1 MLLYYYERAL
11 LMQGNSE
18 FNLRKRT
25 MKQKE
30 EAALSGQCRSSGVP
44 WRRPYRALSSYDAT
58 FNPANSRHPEFLV
71 GDRSFTHE

>member
-1 MLLYYYERAL
+1 MLLYSSECAF
-11 LMQGNSE
+11 LMQGNSK

-44 WRRPYRALSSYDAT
+44 WRRPYRVLSSYDAP
-58 FNPANSRHPEFLV
+58 FNPANSRHPELLV